1 MKKISAVILKTEE
14 LLAGAMLCMI
24 AVLVFWSA
32 VARTIGMPV
41 NWAQDVSLLAFGWLT
56 FIGSDIIIKS
66 GGLIRID
73 MLSNRFP
80 KAVQK
85 TLMLV
90 FDFFML
96 LFLLILIV
104 YGFLLVSQSWNRTF
118 NTLKMSYAWC
128 TLAVP
133 VGSLLMFFSMI
144 GKVLGDI
151 RKPMKEWGLISVK
164 CGWIFLNSPVPW
176 NAGGLC
182 DSGVRIFLLPN
193 EAGDSVD
200 HSGAEIPVHH
210 PVLYHAC
217 DSAVHF
223 CR

>member
-1 MKKISAVILKTEE
+1 
-14 LLAGAMLCMI
+14 MLCMI

-32 VARTIGMPV
+32 VARTVGMPV

-90 FDFFML
+90 FDVFML

-144 GKVLGDI
+144 GKMLGDI
-151 RKPMKEWGLISVK
+151 RKPMKEWGV
-164 CGWIFLNSPVPW
+164 N
-176 NAGGLC
+176 
-182 DSGVRIFLLPN
+182 
-193 EAGDSVD
+193 
-200 HSGAEIPVHH
+200 
-210 PVLYHAC
+210 
-217 DSAVHF
+217 
-223 CR
+223 

>member
-32 VARTIGMPV
+32 VARPIGMPV

-90 FDFFML
+90 FDVFML

-144 GKVLGDI
+144 GKMLGDI
-151 RKPMKEWGLISVK
+151 RKPMKEWGV
-164 CGWIFLNSPVPW
+164 N
-176 NAGGLC
+176 
-182 DSGVRIFLLPN
+182 
-193 EAGDSVD
+193 
-200 HSGAEIPVHH
+200 
-210 PVLYHAC
+210 
-217 DSAVHF
+217 
-223 CR
+223 

>member
-1 MKKISAVILKTEE
+1 MKKISAVKTEE

-90 FDFFML
+90 FDVFML

-144 GKVLGDI
+144 GKMLGDI
-151 RKPMKEWGLISVK
+151 RKPMKEWGV
-164 CGWIFLNSPVPW
+164 N
-176 NAGGLC
+176 
-182 DSGVRIFLLPN
+182 
-193 EAGDSVD
+193 
-200 HSGAEIPVHH
+200 
-210 PVLYHAC
+210 
-217 DSAVHF
+217 
-223 CR
+223 

>member
-41 NWAQDVSLLAFGWLT
+41 NWAQDVSLLEFGWLT

-90 FDFFML
+90 FDVFML

-144 GKVLGDI
+144 GKMLGDI
-151 RKPMKEWGLISVK
+151 RKPMKEWGV
-164 CGWIFLNSPVPW
+164 N
-176 NAGGLC
+176 
-182 DSGVRIFLLPN
+182 
-193 EAGDSVD
+193 
-200 HSGAEIPVHH
+200 
-210 PVLYHAC
+210 
-217 DSAVHF
+217 
-223 CR
+223 

>member
-73 MLSNRFP
+73 MLSNRLP

-90 FDFFML
+90 FDVFML

-144 GKVLGDI
+144 GKMLGDI
-151 RKPMKEWGLISVK
+151 RKPMKEWGV
-164 CGWIFLNSPVPW
+164 N
-176 NAGGLC
+176 
-182 DSGVRIFLLPN
+182 
-193 EAGDSVD
+193 
-200 HSGAEIPVHH
+200 
-210 PVLYHAC
+210 
-217 DSAVHF
+217 
-223 CR
+223 

>member
-90 FDFFML
+90 FDVFML

-104 YGFLLVSQSWNRTF
+104 YGFLLVSQS
-118 NTLKMSYAWC
+118 
-128 TLAVP
+128 
-133 VGSLLMFFSMI
+133 
-144 GKVLGDI
+144 
-151 RKPMKEWGLISVK
+151 
-164 CGWIFLNSPVPW
+164 
-176 NAGGLC
+176 
-182 DSGVRIFLLPN
+182 
-193 EAGDSVD
+193 
-200 HSGAEIPVHH
+200 
-210 PVLYHAC
+210 
-217 DSAVHF
+217 
-223 CR
+223 

>member
-32 VARTIGMPV
+32 VARTVGMPV

-56 FIGSDIIIKS
+56 FIGSDIILKS

-80 KAVQK
+80 KSVQK

-90 FDFFML
+90 FDVFML

-133 VGSLLMFFSMI
+133 VGSLLMFFSML
-144 GKVLGDI
+144 GKMLGDI
-151 RKPMKEWGLISVK
+151 RKPMKEWGV
-164 CGWIFLNSPVPW
+164 N
-176 NAGGLC
+176 
-182 DSGVRIFLLPN
+182 
-193 EAGDSVD
+193 
-200 HSGAEIPVHH
+200 
-210 PVLYHAC
+210 
-217 DSAVHF
+217 
-223 CR
+223 

>member
-1 MKKISAVILKTEE
+1 
-14 LLAGAMLCMI
+14 
-24 AVLVFWSA
+24 

-90 FDFFML
+90 FDVFML

-144 GKVLGDI
+144 GKMLGDI
-151 RKPMKEWGLISVK
+151 RKPMKEWGV
-164 CGWIFLNSPVPW
+164 N
-176 NAGGLC
+176 
-182 DSGVRIFLLPN
+182 
-193 EAGDSVD
+193 
-200 HSGAEIPVHH
+200 
-210 PVLYHAC
+210 
-217 DSAVHF
+217 
-223 CR
+223 

>member
-1 MKKISAVILKTEE
+1 
-14 LLAGAMLCMI
+14 MLCMI

-80 KAVQK
+80 RAVQK

-90 FDFFML
+90 FDVLML

-144 GKVLGDI
+144 GKMLGDI
-151 RKPMKEWGLISVK
+151 RKPMKEWGV
-164 CGWIFLNSPVPW
+164 N
-176 NAGGLC
+176 
-182 DSGVRIFLLPN
+182 
-193 EAGDSVD
+193 
-200 HSGAEIPVHH
+200 
-210 PVLYHAC
+210 
-217 DSAVHF
+217 
-223 CR
+223 

>member
-41 NWAQDVSLLAFGWLT
+41 TWAQDVSLLAFGWLT

-73 MLSNRFP
+73 MLSNRVP

-90 FDFFML
+90 FDVFML

-133 VGSLLMFFSMI
+133 VGSMLMFFSMI
-144 GKVLGDI
+144 GKMLGDI
-151 RKPMKEWGLISVK
+151 RKPMKEWGV
-164 CGWIFLNSPVPW
+164 N
-176 NAGGLC
+176 
-182 DSGVRIFLLPN
+182 
-193 EAGDSVD
+193 
-200 HSGAEIPVHH
+200 
-210 PVLYHAC
+210 
-217 DSAVHF
+217 
-223 CR
+223 

>member
-90 FDFFML
+90 F
-96 LFLLILIV
+96 LLILIV

-144 GKVLGDI
+144 GKMLGDI
-151 RKPMKEWGLISVK
+151 RKPMKEWGV
-164 CGWIFLNSPVPW
+164 N
-176 NAGGLC
+176 
-182 DSGVRIFLLPN
+182 
-193 EAGDSVD
+193 
-200 HSGAEIPVHH
+200 
-210 PVLYHAC
+210 
-217 DSAVHF
+217 
-223 CR
+223 

>member
-41 NWAQDVSLLAFGWLT
+41 NWAQDVSLPAFGWLT

-90 FDFFML
+90 FDVFML

-144 GKVLGDI
+144 GKMLGDI
-151 RKPMKEWGLISVK
+151 RKPMKEWGV
-164 CGWIFLNSPVPW
+164 N
-176 NAGGLC
+176 
-182 DSGVRIFLLPN
+182 
-193 EAGDSVD
+193 
-200 HSGAEIPVHH
+200 
-210 PVLYHAC
+210 
-217 DSAVHF
+217 
-223 CR
+223 

>member
-56 FIGSDIIIKS
+56 FIGSDMIIKS
-66 GGLIRID
+66 GGLFRID

-90 FDFFML
+90 FDVFML

-144 GKVLGDI
+144 GKMLGDI
-151 RKPMKEWGLISVK
+151 RKPMKEWGV
-164 CGWIFLNSPVPW
+164 N
-176 NAGGLC
+176 
-182 DSGVRIFLLPN
+182 
-193 EAGDSVD
+193 
-200 HSGAEIPVHH
+200 
-210 PVLYHAC
+210 
-217 DSAVHF
+217 
-223 CR
+223 

>member
-1 MKKISAVILKTEE
+1 
-14 LLAGAMLCMI
+14 MLCMI

-66 GGLIRID
+66 SGLIRID

-151 RKPMKEWGLISVK
+151 RKPMKEWGV
-164 CGWIFLNSPVPW
+164 N
-176 NAGGLC
+176 
-182 DSGVRIFLLPN
+182 
-193 EAGDSVD
+193 
-200 HSGAEIPVHH
+200 
-210 PVLYHAC
+210 
-217 DSAVHF
+217 
-223 CR
+223 

>member
-90 FDFFML
+90 FDVFML

-144 GKVLGDI
+144 GKMLGDI
-151 RKPMKEWGLISVK
+151 RKPMKEWG
-164 CGWIFLNSPVPW
+164 G
-176 NAGGLC
+176 
-182 DSGVRIFLLPN
+182 
-193 EAGDSVD
+193 
-200 HSGAEIPVHH
+200 
-210 PVLYHAC
+210 
-217 DSAVHF
+217 
-223 CR
+223 

>member
-90 FDFFML
+90 FDVFML

-144 GKVLGDI
+144 GKMLGDI
-151 RKPMKEWGLISVK
+151 RKPMKEWGLINVK
-164 CGWIFLNSPVPW
+164 CCWIFLNSPVPR

-182 DSGVRIFLLPN
+182 HCSVRIFLLPD
-193 EAGDSVD
+193 EA
-200 HSGAEIPVHH
+200 
-210 PVLYHAC
+210 
-217 DSAVHF
+217 
-223 CR
+223 

>member
-73 MLSNRFP
+73 MLSNRVP

-90 FDFFML
+90 FDVFML

-144 GKVLGDI
+144 GKMLGDI
-151 RKPMKEWGLISVK
+151 RKPMKEWGV
-164 CGWIFLNSPVPW
+164 N
-176 NAGGLC
+176 
-182 DSGVRIFLLPN
+182 
-193 EAGDSVD
+193 
-200 HSGAEIPVHH
+200 
-210 PVLYHAC
+210 
-217 DSAVHF
+217 
-223 CR
+223 

>member
-73 MLSNRFP
+73 MLSNRVP

-151 RKPMKEWGLISVK
+151 RKPMKEWGV
-164 CGWIFLNSPVPW
+164 N
-176 NAGGLC
+176 
-182 DSGVRIFLLPN
+182 
-193 EAGDSVD
+193 
-200 HSGAEIPVHH
+200 
-210 PVLYHAC
+210 
-217 DSAVHF
+217 
-223 CR
+223 

>member
-90 FDFFML
+90 FDVFML

-144 GKVLGDI
+144 GKKLGDI
-151 RKPMKEWGLISVK
+151 RKPMKEWGV
-164 CGWIFLNSPVPW
+164 N
-176 NAGGLC
+176 
-182 DSGVRIFLLPN
+182 
-193 EAGDSVD
+193 
-200 HSGAEIPVHH
+200 
-210 PVLYHAC
+210 
-217 DSAVHF
+217 
-223 CR
+223 

>member
-41 NWAQDVSLLAFGWLT
+41 NWAQDVSLLAFGCLT

-90 FDFFML
+90 FDVFML

-144 GKVLGDI
+144 GKMLGDI
-151 RKPMKEWGLISVK
+151 RKPMKEWGV
-164 CGWIFLNSPVPW
+164 N
-176 NAGGLC
+176 
-182 DSGVRIFLLPN
+182 
-193 EAGDSVD
+193 
-200 HSGAEIPVHH
+200 
-210 PVLYHAC
+210 
-217 DSAVHF
+217 
-223 CR
+223 

>member
-1 MKKISAVILKTEE
+1 MKKISAVILKAEE

-85 TLMLV
+85 TLMLG
-90 FDFFML
+90 FDLFML

-151 RKPMKEWGLISVK
+151 RKPMKEWGV
-164 CGWIFLNSPVPW
+164 N
-176 NAGGLC
+176 
-182 DSGVRIFLLPN
+182 
-193 EAGDSVD
+193 
-200 HSGAEIPVHH
+200 
-210 PVLYHAC
+210 
-217 DSAVHF
+217 
-223 CR
+223 

>member
-90 FDFFML
+90 FDVFML

-118 NTLKMSYAWC
+118 NTRKMSYAWC

-144 GKVLGDI
+144 GKMLGDI
-151 RKPMKEWGLISVK
+151 RKPMKEWGV
-164 CGWIFLNSPVPW
+164 N
-176 NAGGLC
+176 
-182 DSGVRIFLLPN
+182 
-193 EAGDSVD
+193 
-200 HSGAEIPVHH
+200 
-210 PVLYHAC
+210 
-217 DSAVHF
+217 
-223 CR
+223 

>member
-73 MLSNRFP
+73 MLSSRFP

-90 FDFFML
+90 FDVFML

-144 GKVLGDI
+144 GKMLGDI
-151 RKPMKEWGLISVK
+151 RKPMKEWGV
-164 CGWIFLNSPVPW
+164 N
-176 NAGGLC
+176 
-182 DSGVRIFLLPN
+182 
-193 EAGDSVD
+193 
-200 HSGAEIPVHH
+200 
-210 PVLYHAC
+210 
-217 DSAVHF
+217 
-223 CR
+223 

>member
-90 FDFFML
+90 FDVFML

-133 VGSLLMFFSMI
+133 IGSLLMIFTII
-144 GKVLGDI
+144 GKLIGDL
-151 RKPMKEWGLISVK
+151 RRPVGEWRNK
-164 CGWIFLNSPVPW
+164 
-176 NAGGLC
+176 
-182 DSGVRIFLLPN
+182 
-193 EAGDSVD
+193 
-200 HSGAEIPVHH
+200 
-210 PVLYHAC
+210 
-217 DSAVHF
+217 
-223 CR
+223 